1 VSDKRQ
7 PAAVTLADVARR
19 AGVSAATV
27 SRVLNG
33 NYPVAGR
40 TRDRV
45 LRAVSELDY
54 VVNAHARSL
63 AGRTSDMVGVLVNNV
78 ADPFFGLIAAGVQ
91 AEVSAAQLLTV
102 IAGTGGEPDEE
113 LRYVELLMR
122 QRAEA
127 IVIAGG
133 QTGGAEHAERLAAL
147 VRRAVAAGTRVV
159 LCGRPA
165 LAGAPS
171 VEIDNRRGAADLT
184 RHLLAF
190 GHRRIAYLT
199 GPAGNT
205 TTEARLAGHRDAL
218 AAAGVPESPL
228 REGTFDREGGRRA
241 AAAIL
246 ALPDRPTA
254 IVAANDLAAAG
265 VLAAA
270 REAGLTVPVD
280 VSVAGFDDLPISRDA
295 MPTLTTVR
303 VPLDEL
309 GRRAGRIAVGQLP
322 AEPGQLVPELIARDS
337 VCAPA
342 PR

>member
-1 VSDKRQ
+1 M
-7 PAAVTLADVARR
+7 AVTLADVARR

-63 AGRTSDMVGVLVNNV
+63 AGRTSDMVGVLVNDV

-91 AEVSAAQLLTV
+91 AEVSAAELLTV
-102 IAGTGGEPDEE
+102 IASTGGNPDEE

-127 IVIAGG
+127 IVLVGG
-133 QTGGAEHAERLAAL
+133 QAGGAEHAARLAAL
-147 VRRAVAAGTRVV
+147 VQRAGAAGTRVV
-159 LCGRPA
+159 LCGRPP
-165 LAGAPS
+165 LPGAS
-171 VEIDNRRGAADLT
+171 AVEIDNRRGAAGLT

-190 GHRRIAYLT
+190 GHRHIAYLT
-199 GPAGNT
+199 GPSGNT

-218 AAAGVPESPL
+218 AAAGVAEGPL
-228 REGTFDREGGRRA
+228 AEGTFTRDGGRRA
-241 AAAIL
+241 ATAIL
-246 ALPDRPTA
+246 AMADRPTA

-270 REAGLTVPVD
+270 REAGIAVPAD

-309 GRRAGRIAVGQLP
+309 GRRAGRIAAGQS
-322 AEPGQLVPELIARDS
+322 ASEPGELVPELIARDS
-337 VCAPA
+337 VSAPA
-342 PR
+342 SRQVPERR